1 MESGLNIGKKDAMSG
16 DTSSVSALSFG
27 AIHERAFFTRTGEL
41 RQIEVIGNSIR
52 AESIKF

>member
-1 MESGLNIGKKDAMSG
+1 MESRLNIGKKDAMSG

-27 AIHERAFFTRTGEL
+27 AIHECAFFTRTEL